1 MAVKSAS
8 SISGML
14 TTSNVKGY
22 IMNHPHQREPFAGM
36 PKVGCLG
43 FVIFFALLFFLLW
56 RF

>member
-14 TTSNVKGY
+14 TTSNVKGS
-22 IMNHPHQREPFAGM
+22 IMNHPHQREPFDGM